1 MNLGQSRSVLLLLNS
16 SFLGRGLLLN
26 LRRLDIV
33 LGCIKIDLNIR
44 LHTTDLIVRLR
55 VHDVDRV
62 VTASILNVNR
72 VTFVKDRVMRQLL
85 LQAKKVQKRMT
96 VKHNICKSRLV
107 GTYMALG
114 LDRSIKAV
122 SWGLILT

>member
-26 LRRLDIV
+26 LWRLDIV
-33 LGCIKIDLNIR
+33 LGCIEIDLNVR
-44 LHTTDLIVRLR
+44 LNATDLIVRLR

-72 VTFVKDRVMRQLL
+72 VTFVKDRVMCQLL
-85 LQAKKVQKRMT
+85 LQATKAQKRMT
-96 VKHNICKSRLV
+96 VKHNICEK
-107 GTYMALG
+107 
-114 LDRSIKAV
+114 KAD
-122 SWGLILT
+122 